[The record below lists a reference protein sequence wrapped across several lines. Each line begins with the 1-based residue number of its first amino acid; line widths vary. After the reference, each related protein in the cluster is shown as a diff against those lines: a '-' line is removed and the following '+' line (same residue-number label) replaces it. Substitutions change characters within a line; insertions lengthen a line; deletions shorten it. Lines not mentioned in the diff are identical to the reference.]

1 MIYLY
6 ETRWTDEKK
15 DVTLKYIMGK
25 IVASSHF
32 GFCQLLAVFFLLA
45 GCLMFLAADRL
56 AADEQLT
63 AKPFGYVFEIEGPIG
78 PAIDDYL
85 ARGLNRA
92 RDNGAK
98 LVIIRMDTPGGLDT
112 SMRNI
117 IKKIITAPMPIVS
130 YVAPGGARAASAGT
144 YILYASHVAAMAPG
158 TNLGAATPVRIG
170 SLPLPGGKS
179 PERQPPSSQ
188 PPAGQQPPAVIPHDA
203 MEKKIINDSVAYLRG
218 LAQMRGRNVEWAEK
232 TVREGASLPAKEA
245 VAMGVV
251 DILAADLKELLAALD
266 GRRVMVQ
273 GKMQTIDTAGL
284 QLRIIKPD
292 WRSLLLAVITNPNLA
307 YIFMLL
313 GIYGIFFVFTHPGY
327 ILPGVVGAICLLL
340 ALFAFHLLPIN
351 YAGLA
356 LIILGLAFMLAEAF
370 VPSFGALGIGG
381 IVAFVVGSVIL
392 LRTEVEGFILSPW
405 LVGFVALLS
414 GGFVIGVLGMV
425 VKARRRP
432 VVSGREQLL
441 GSEGEVLADF
451 TGEGTIRLQGE
462 LWRARAVVKLTA
474 GQRVRV
480 TNMDGL
486 TAIIEPVKEQKRK
499 GERNNV

>member
-1 MIYLY
+1 MGLW
-6 ETRWTDEKK
+6 WTDGKK

-25 IVASSHF
+25 IIISSHS
-32 GFCQLLAVFFLLA
+32 GFWQLLAVVFLLA
-45 GCLMFLAADRL
+45 GGLMFLATDRL
-56 AADEQLT
+56 AAVEQLT

-78 PAIDDYL
+78 PATNDYL

-92 RDNGAK
+92 RDDGAK

-112 SMRNI
+112 SMRDI
-117 IKKIITAPMPIVS
+117 VKKIITAPVPVVS

-170 SLPLPGGKS
+170 GLPLPGGQP
-179 PERQPPSSQ
+179 PERQPAPSQ
-188 PPAGQQPPAVIPHDA
+188 PPEEKPPPAAIPHDV
-203 MEKKIINDSVAYLRG
+203 MEKKIINDAVAYLRG

-232 TVREGASLPAKEA
+232 AVREGASLPAEEA

-251 DILAADLKELLAALD
+251 DILAVDLQELLTALD
-266 GRRVMVQ
+266 GRQVMVQ
-273 GKMQTIDTAGL
+273 GKVQIINTAEL
-284 QLRIIKPD
+284 QLQMIKPD
-292 WRSLLLAVITNPNLA
+292 WRSRLLAVITNPNLA

-313 GIYGIFFVFTHPGY
+313 GIYGLFFEFTHPGY

-340 ALFAFHLLPIN
+340 ALFAFHLLPVN

-381 IVAFVVGSVIL
+381 TVAFVVGSVIL

-414 GGFVIGVLGMV
+414 SGFVIGVLGMV

-432 VVSGREQLL
+432 VVSGREQLV

-451 TGEGTIRLQGE
+451 TGEGTIRLRGE
-462 LWRARAVVKLTA
+462 TWRARAVAKLTA

-480 TNMDGL
+480 TDMEGL
-486 TAIIEPVKEQKRK
+486 TAIVKPVEEQQ
-499 GERNNV
+499 